1 MEGKNI
7 LCTSREIMHL
17 CQVNKIGQ
25 YISGLLQKVLQ
36 AHSSSC
42 HLWIDSTAISAILIF
57 FIQNENE
64 QILDSSNT
72 LFPTPKTLFPTPK
85 NYL

>member
-1 MEGKNI
+1 MNI
-7 LCTSREIMHL
+7 FLFQSATIYQLHEVCYRIYFKHIP
-17 CQVNKIGQ
+17 QVMIYELIQ
-25 YISGLLQKVLQ
+25 LLFLQ
-36 AHSSSC
+36 S
-42 HLWIDSTAISAILIF
+42 LIF

-72 LFPTPKTLFPTPK
+72 LFPTPK